1 MKGPSLKTE
10 FSITSR
16 PVTGFSRLGFKLF
29 LSAFN
34 LYQILLE
41 HRFVLYLFFLQL
53 AVVLLYSFWDWFVV
67 NLDAW
72 RTK

>member
-41 HRFVLYLFFLQL
+41 HRFVLYLFFYNW
-53 AVVLLYSFWDWFVV
+53 LLFYFTVSGIG
-67 NLDAW
+67 L
-72 RTK
+72 